1 MKKIAIIGAGMIGRA
16 WAIVFAKKCDEIVL
30 YDTSHEAIENSMI
43 QISIQA
49 QELYKLGLLNEEPNE
64 FLKKISVTNN
74 LKKSL
79 EDVYYIQECGPED
92 IKIKRSVFSRLDE
105 LVKKNIAIGSSTSG
119 IKASSFSKGLN
130 NPERC
135 LVVHPVNP
143 PSLVPLVEI
152 VPSDLTERKIT
163 EFVIKLMEEV
173 GQKPILVK
181 KEIDGFIL
189 NRLQGALLNEAFKLV
204 SMGYVDSYDLD
215 KTVKYGLGLR
225 WSFMGPMETIDLN
238 APGGVSDYA
247 RRYGP
252 IYHNVASELEAKKW
266 DKTFYQ
272 KVEDEQRL
280 VRSLE
285 ANKSRQKWRDKRL
298 MALAKHKI
306 ESDKIYGE

>member
-16 WAIVFAKKCDEIVL
+16 WSIVFAKKGYEVLL
-30 YDTSHEAIENSMI
+30 YDTNHQAIENSIM
-43 QISIQA
+43 QVSITS
-49 QELYKLGLLNEEPNE
+49 QELYKLGLLNEEPNK
-64 FLKKISVTNN
+64 FIKKVSVTNN
-74 LKKSL
+74 LQKAI
-79 EDVYYIQECGPED
+79 EDVYYVQECGPED
-92 IKIKRSVFSRLDE
+92 LEIKKNIFFKLDE
-105 LVKKNIAIGSSTSG
+105 LVNKNIAIGSSTSG
-119 IKASSFSKGLN
+119 IKASSFSTGLK

-143 PSLVPLVEI
+143 PSLIPLVEI
-152 VPSDLTERKIT
+152 VPSDVTEKKIT
-163 EFVIKLMEEV
+163 QFVFNLMEEID
-173 GQKPILVK
+173 QKPIIVK

-215 KTVKYGLGLR
+215 KTVKFGLGLR

-238 APGGVSDYA
+238 APGGISDYA
-247 RRYGP
+247 KRYGP

-266 DKTFYQ
+266 DKSFYQ
-272 KVEDEQRL
+272 IVEDEQRL

-285 ANKSRQKWRDKRL
+285 DNQSRQKWRDKRL

>member
-16 WAIVFAKKCDEIVL
+16 WSIVFAKKGYEVLL
-30 YDTSHEAIENSMI
+30 YDTNHQAIENSIM
-43 QISIQA
+43 QVSITS
-49 QELYKLGLLNEEPNE
+49 QELYKLGLLNEEPHK
-64 FLKKISVTNN
+64 FIKKVSVTNN
-74 LKKSL
+74 LQKAI
-79 EDVYYIQECGPED
+79 EDVYYVQECGPED
-92 IKIKRSVFSRLDE
+92 LEIKKNIFFKLDE
-105 LVKKNIAIGSSTSG
+105 LVDKNIAIGSSTSG
-119 IKASSFSKGLN
+119 IKASSFSTGLK

-143 PSLVPLVEI
+143 PSLIPLVEI
-152 VPSDLTERKIT
+152 VPSDVTEKKIT
-163 EFVIKLMEEV
+163 QFVFNLMEEV
-173 GQKPILVK
+173 DQKPIIVK

-215 KTVKYGLGLR
+215 KTVKFGLGLR

-238 APGGVSDYA
+238 APGGISDYA
-247 RRYGP
+247 KRYGP

-266 DKTFYQ
+266 DKSFYQ
-272 KVEDEQRL
+272 IVEDEQRL

-285 ANKSRQKWRDKRL
+285 DNQSRQKWRDKRL

>member
-16 WAIVFAKKCDEIVL
+16 WSIVFAKKGYEVLL
-30 YDTSHEAIENSMI
+30 YDTNHQAIENSIM
-43 QISIQA
+43 QVSITS
-49 QELYKLGLLNEEPNE
+49 QELYKLGLLNEEPNK
-64 FLKKISVTNN
+64 FIKKVSVTNN
-74 LKKSL
+74 LQKAI
-79 EDVYYIQECGPED
+79 EDVYYVQECGPED
-92 IKIKRSVFSRLDE
+92 LEIKKNIFFKLDE
-105 LVKKNIAIGSSTSG
+105 LVNKNIAIGSSTSG
-119 IKASSFSKGLN
+119 IKASSFSTGLK

-143 PSLVPLVEI
+143 PSLIPLVEI
-152 VPSDLTERKIT
+152 VPSDVTEKKIT
-163 EFVIKLMEEV
+163 QFVFNLMEEID
-173 GQKPILVK
+173 QKPIIVK

-215 KTVKYGLGLR
+215 KTVKFGLGLR

-238 APGGVSDYA
+238 APGGISDYA
-247 RRYGP
+247 KRYGP

-266 DKTFYQ
+266 DKSFYQ
-272 KVEDEQRL
+272 IVEDEQRL

-285 ANKSRQKWRDKRL
+285 DNQSRQKWRDKRL
-298 MALAKHKI
+298 MALARHKI